1 MNIPDEYRAQLTRHG
16 FIPKSVAGSGVSGTV
31 LIATQTSLDREVA
44 VKICDGLLAR
54 DSQDLQ
60 KRFRR
65 EAKLLARI
73 DHPRIPYVLTTGQ
86 MPESKVP
93 YTVMRFIR
101 GVTLRERIKKDG
113 RIDPRLATRL
123 CSDLLEALEAAHA
136 AGVVHR
142 DVKPENIM
150 LADDSPFLIDFSI
163 GFAPTSATARF
174 TGTGENFG
182 TVDYMCPEQA
192 KDMGRVDH
200 RCDLYSLGVVLFEML
215 AGTPKIR
222 AAEFDKDLA
231 HVSPELRAV
240 VRKATEDLEA
250 SRFQDA
256 TEFSVA
262 LRTFL
267 NAAGVTLL
275 PAVRAVC
282 SSLTCA
288 GANWSSNGYYRGP
301 AVFEDCTDAYCQHCG
316 IKLARHCPRCSA
328 PFLGTP
334 YCGTCGAEW
343 FRIPECAIC
352 GSYLKKQDMRADT
365 AKECCARGR
374 RKGFKKDD
382 DYNIPF

>member
-1 MNIPDEYRAQLTRHG
+1 MTISDEYHLQLTRHG

-31 LIATQTSLDREVA
+31 LIALQRSLDREVA
-44 VKICDGLLAR
+44 VKICDGFLAR
-54 DSQDLQ
+54 DSPELQ

-65 EAKLLARI
+65 EARLLARI
-73 DHPRIPYVLTTGQ
+73 DHPRIPYVLTTGE

-101 GVTLRERIKKDG
+101 GVTLRQRLVKDG
-113 RIDPRLATRL
+113 RIDALLATRL
-123 CSDLLEALEAAHA
+123 CADLLDALHAAHA

-163 GFAPTSATARF
+163 GFAPSSVTARV

-192 KDMGRVDH
+192 KDMARVDQ

-215 AGTPKIR
+215 TGTPKIR
-222 AAEFDKDLA
+222 PPEFDKDLG

-240 VRKATEDLEA
+240 VRRATDVLEGA
-250 SRFQDA
+250 RFQTA
-256 TEFSVA
+256 TEFAAA
-262 LRTFL
+262 LNGFL
-267 NAAGVTLL
+267 TATSTTLL

-282 SSLTCA
+282 ANLTCP
-288 GANWSSNGYYRGP
+288 GANWSPNGYYRGP
-301 AVFEDCTDAYCQHCG
+301 SVFNECTDAFCQHCG
-316 IKLARHCPRCSA
+316 IKLTRHCPRCSA

-334 YCGTCGAEW
+334 YCGTCGGEW
-343 FRIPECAIC
+343 FRSPECAIC
-352 GSYLKKQDMRADT
+352 GSFLKKEDMTADT
-365 AKECCARGR
+365 AKDCCTRGR
-374 RKGFKKDD
+374 RKGFKKNGDD
-382 DYNIPF
+382 LPF